1 MATWNNHFGEESRGM
16 ALEIE
21 PQIRRFIESHRVAHL
36 ATANA
41 HGRPSVIPICYA
53 FPDAVFYSVIDEK
66 PKTVSSNQLQRIQN
80 IRSNPNVALVIDDYS
95 EDWEALA
102 YLHVRCLAEILEPGT
117 TQEHSVAITALRA
130 RYPQYSSMHIDA
142 RPIIKLVPQRVRF
155 WSAQ

>member
-1 MATWNNHFGEESRGM
+1 MP
-16 ALEIE
+16 LEIE
-21 PQIRRFIESHRVAHL
+21 PQIRRFIEIHRVAHL

-41 HGRPSVIPICYA
+41 QGRPSVIPICYA

-102 YLHVRCLAEILEPGT
+102 YLHVRCLAEILEPDT
-117 TQEHSVAITALRA
+117 TQEHSVAIIALRA
-130 RYPQYSSMHIDA
+130 RYPQYSSMQIDA
-142 RPIIKLVPQRVRF
+142 RPVIKLVPQQVRF

>member
-1 MATWNNHFGEESRGM
+1 MSSSSWRDTEYHVLSVMAVWNNHFWRGITRM
-16 ALEIE
+16 PLEIE
-21 PQIRRFIESHRVAHL
+21 PEIRRFIESHRVAHL

-41 HGRPSVIPICYA
+41 QGRPSVIPICYA
-53 FPDAVFYSVIDEK
+53 FPDAVFYSVIDDK

-117 TQEHSVAITALRA
+117 TQEHSV
-130 RYPQYSSMHIDA
+130 
-142 RPIIKLVPQRVRF
+142 
-155 WSAQ
+155 

>member
-1 MATWNNHFGEESRGM
+1 MP
-16 ALEIE
+16 LEIE
-21 PQIRRFIESHRVAHL
+21 PLIRRFIDRHRVAHL

-41 HGRPSVIPICYA
+41 QGRPSVIPICYA

-130 RYPQYSSMHIDA
+130 RYLQYSSMHIDA
-142 RPIIKLVPQRVRF
+142 RPVIKLVPQRVRF

>member
-1 MATWNNHFGEESRGM
+1 MP
-16 ALEIE
+16 LEIE

-36 ATANA
+36 ATATA
-41 HGRPSVIPICYA
+41 QGRPSVIPICYA

-80 IRSNPNVALVIDDYS
+80 IRSNPNIALVIDDYS
-95 EDWEALA
+95 EDWESLA

-130 RYPQYSSMHIDA
+130 KYPQYSSMQIDA
-142 RPIIKLVPQRVRF
+142 RPVIKLVPQRVRF

>member
-1 MATWNNHFGEESRGM
+1 MP
-16 ALEIE
+16 LEIE
-21 PQIRRFIESHRVAHL
+21 PQIRRFIERHRVAHL

-41 HGRPSVIPICYA
+41 QGRPSVIPICYA

-130 RYPQYSSMHIDA
+130 RYPQYSSMPIDA
-142 RPIIKLVPQRVRF
+142 RPVIKLVPQQVRF

>member
-1 MATWNNHFGEESRGM
+1 MP
-16 ALEIE
+16 LEIE

-41 HGRPSVIPICYA
+41 QGRPSVIPICYA

-80 IRSNPNVALVIDDYS
+80 IRSNPNIALVIDDYS
-95 EDWEALA
+95 EDWESLA

-130 RYPQYSSMHIDA
+130 RYPQYSSMHIDVQ
-142 RPIIKLVPQRVRF
+142 PVIKLVPQRLRF
-155 WSAQ
+155 WSAR

>member
-1 MATWNNHFGEESRGM
+1 MP
-16 ALEIE
+16 LEIE

-41 HGRPSVIPICYA
+41 QGRPSVIPICYA

-130 RYPQYSSMHIDA
+130 KYPQYSSMQIDA
-142 RPIIKLVPQRVRF
+142 RPVIKLVPQRVRF
-155 WSAQ
+155 WSTQ

>member
-1 MATWNNHFGEESRGM
+1 MP
-16 ALEIE
+16 LEIE

-41 HGRPSVIPICYA
+41 QGRPSVIPICYA
-53 FPDAVFYSVIDEK
+53 FANAVFYSVIDEK

-102 YLHVRCLAEILEPGT
+102 YVHVRCLAEILEPGT
-117 TQEHSVAITALRA
+117 TQEHSAAITALRSK
-130 RYPQYSSMHIDA
+130 YPQYSSMHIDA
-142 RPIIKLVPQRVRF
+142 RPVIKLVPQRVRF
-155 WSAQ
+155 WSTQ

>member
-1 MATWNNHFGEESRGM
+1 MP
-16 ALEIE
+16 LEIE

-41 HGRPSVIPICYA
+41 QGRPSVIPICYA

-80 IRSNPNVALVIDDYS
+80 IRSNPNVALVIDDYW

-117 TQEHSVAITALRA
+117 TQEHFVAITALRA

-142 RPIIKLVPQRVRF
+142 RPVIKLVPQRIRF
-155 WSAQ
+155 WSAR

>member
-1 MATWNNHFGEESRGM
+1 MP
-16 ALEIE
+16 LEIE

-41 HGRPSVIPICYA
+41 QGRPSVIPICYA

-95 EDWEALA
+95 EDWEAIA

-130 RYPQYSSMHIDA
+130 KYLQYSSMHIDA
-142 RPIIKLVPQRVRF
+142 RPVIKLVPQRVRF

>member
-1 MATWNNHFGEESRGM
+1 MP
-16 ALEIE
+16 LEIE

-41 HGRPSVIPICYA
+41 QGRPSVIPICYA

-66 PKTVSSNQLQRIQN
+66 PKTVSSNQLRRIQN

-142 RPIIKLVPQRVRF
+142 RPVIKLVPQQVRF